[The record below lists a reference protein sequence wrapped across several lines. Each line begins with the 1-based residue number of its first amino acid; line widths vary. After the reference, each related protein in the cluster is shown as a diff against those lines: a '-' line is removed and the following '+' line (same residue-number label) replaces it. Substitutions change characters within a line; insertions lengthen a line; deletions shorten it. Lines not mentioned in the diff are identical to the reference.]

1 MELKKIFK
9 ALALEEG
16 SPLLRRAVA
25 ENIEDF
31 SKVVDKKIIRNEFY
45 DIWNSLI
52 SDTFDII
59 KIKAL

>member
-1 MELKKIFK
+1 M
-9 ALALEEG
+9 EEG